1 MREKLYVNA
10 EISIGFG
17 IGLGGFIAPKLRID
31 PNDLNKE
38 TEDKFITAATA
49 MMREAFATARK
60 QMSIKE
66 ALDGQ
71 NVCKDDYTEYAD
83 SAKTWQK

>member
-1 MREKLYVNA
+1 MREKFYVNA

-31 PNDLNKE
+31 PADLGKE

-60 QMSIKE
+60 QQSIKE
-66 ALDGQ
+66 SIGSCDTVRQ
-71 NVCKDDYTEYAD
+71 DYTD
-83 SAKTWQK
+83 DTNFAKNWQK